1 MKGLNDGGWGGGRG
15 REFREKEKLFSLS
28 FASFTTSPITL
39 VLRGLCFECRLF
51 FVVANFKTAFEP
63 RMPGGNETRE
73 VLEQVIKVVCAVQG
87 LKCRLCLVF
96 QSLNRVCQDKAMVK
110 RLELCING
118 VYTVL
123 KCRLCFGFQSL
134 NRVCQDSETREV
146 LERVSK
152 QVVVLQQSAAR
163 VASSSEQF
171 GAVQQVTNG
180 EVVFVLV

>member
-1 MKGLNDGGWGGGRG
+1 MCQD
-15 REFREKEKLFSLS
+15 S
-28 FASFTTSPITL
+28 
-39 VLRGLCFECRLF
+39 
-51 FVVANFKTAFEP
+51 
-63 RMPGGNETRE
+63 ETRE
-73 VLEQVIKVVCAVQG
+73 VLERDIKVIWAVQVPKMSFFVWISEPEPVNRVCQDRAMRKHLERVIDAVQG
-87 LKCRLCLVF
+87 LKCRLCL
-96 QSLNRVCQDKAMVK
+96 A
-110 RLELCING
+110 
-118 VYTVL
+118 
-123 KCRLCFGFQSL
+123 FQSL